1 MNKKMI
7 ALILIS
13 IIILSVFTGC
23 TILENNNSVGSDMSN
38 KPDSDKDGVPD
49 EKDDFPYDPAASVD
63 SDDDEYP
70 DRWNPKKSQQD
81 STSNPPLELD
91 EFPND
96 PDEWKDSDGDR
107 VGDNSDAYPEDP
119 NEWSDTD
126 GDGFG
131 DNSDINPFVD
141 LSIQINLEK
150 LVVTSRVDILRW
162 AQVYFDIKINGNR
175 IKKLD
180 NNGKLWWVL
189 LKKTK
194 EIHHDTITY
203 DIPDNTKN
211 PYTIIE
217 IVMFDYDLIG
227 KDDVIDI
234 NYESG
239 QDTLILELDNREN
252 TINEDGITEGSEGKL
267 WYDITL
273 SEETPAYDKYISRIY
288 KWFFKNNHWKLT
300 MNIPVDVYDKYV
312 SSNVDRIPQNQPFS
326 NDAMAA
332 FVTSNEKVVV
342 DFANELKT
350 LAESKRYNT
359 VTTVNFILRFVQVN
373 VLYVLDN
380 ESHGCT
386 EYWKFPVETL
396 VDKNGDCEDSAVL
409 FASIMDALGYDV
421 VLLFYKFEDKN
432 SGHLAVGINLQGNHG
447 EYVEDNGK
455 KYYYCET
462 TTSQFDIGM
471 LPPEITGTPERII
484 HV

>member
-1 MNKKMI
+1 MI

-23 TILENNNSVGSDMSN
+23 TILENNNSVGSDISN

-63 SDDDEYP
+63 SDDDGYP

-141 LSIQINLEK
+141 LSIRINLEK
-150 LVVTSRVDILRW
+150 FVVTSRVDILRW

-189 LKKTK
+189 LKKAK

-217 IVMFDYDLIG
+217 IVMYDYDFFR

-234 NYESG
+234 SPETN

-273 SEETPAYDKYISRIY
+273 SEETLADDEYISRIY

-300 MNIPVDVYDKYV
+300 MNIFKGEMY
-312 SSNVDRIPQNQPFS
+312 SRCGI
-326 NDAMAA
+326 
-332 FVTSNEKVVV
+332 T
-342 DFANELKT
+342 
-350 LAESKRYNT
+350 
-359 VTTVNFILRFVQVN
+359 
-373 VLYVLDN
+373 
-380 ESHGCT
+380 
-386 EYWKFPVETL
+386 
-396 VDKNGDCEDSAVL
+396 
-409 FASIMDALGYDV
+409 
-421 VLLFYKFEDKN
+421 VLLADGNSVHTETDMVKPEYYRYLEKRNWDYKDFLNKRKQN
-432 SGHLAVGINLQGNHG
+432 
-447 EYVEDNGK
+447 
-455 KYYYCET
+455 
-462 TTSQFDIGM
+462 F
-471 LPPEITGTPERII
+471 
-484 HV
+484 